1 MTAAMYMIILLT
13 GIFFLGLIA
22 LIAAWLIQ
30 WRYQVK
36 LDYFSKV
43 MNATG
48 KALMVLSGKE
58 TVDSLKGEEK
68 I

>member
-30 WRYQVK
+30 WWYQVK

-43 MNATG
+43 MGAVG
-48 KALMVLSGKE
+48 QALSALQSPKRGEKE
-58 TVDSLKGEEK
+58 
-68 I
+68 